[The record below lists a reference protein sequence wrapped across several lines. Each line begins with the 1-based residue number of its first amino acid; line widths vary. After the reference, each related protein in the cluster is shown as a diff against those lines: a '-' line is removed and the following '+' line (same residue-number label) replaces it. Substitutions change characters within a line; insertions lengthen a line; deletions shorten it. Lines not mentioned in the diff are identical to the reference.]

1 MTKGLLINNTVIY
14 SFCVISSHSVLG
26 GGKKEMKKNISSTPF
41 MHQCSP
47 VLKQQWQQPTKA
59 PGCFCFFKKHQ
70 WFSQWGGV
78 LWEQINNASG
88 FLRLRLHPPIRESS
102 LHRTEGD
109 MGPLEGTR
117 GHTQKLSGDKGGEEP
132 IKWFSSE
139 FFCSSHPSPVVRN
152 KRGCWELR

>member
-1 MTKGLLINNTVIY
+1 
-14 SFCVISSHSVLG
+14 
-26 GGKKEMKKNISSTPF
+26 MKKNISPTPF
-41 MHQCSP
+41 MHHCSP

-59 PGCFCFFKKHQ
+59 PGCFCVFKKHQ

-88 FLRLRLHPPIRESS
+88 FLWLRLHPPIRESS

-117 GHTQKLSGDKGGEEP
+117 GDTQKLSGDNGGGEP
-132 IKWFSSE
+132 IRWFSSE
-139 FFCSSHPSPVVRN
+139 FFCSSHPQPCCQEQAWLLGTEITCSQQLRLT
-152 KRGCWELR
+152 RRELRSLLVYLLLRL